1 MRHAVPLTA
10 LLFALAACD
19 DGGSTKPGTD
29 PTDAQP
35 GPGADAG
42 PQADAAPRVDPALAI
57 TAPLDGA
64 FVRTRRV
71 EVTGTVTGAT
81 AVTVNGAAA
90 RVTGGDWTITLEL
103 EPGEHTLTAAVD
115 GLEVAI
121 SITVDPVPPRIDIT
135 APARGTHTEA
145 DSVDLAFTITDDY
158 ALSEVTRN
166 GLAADSGQAPDFLLQ
181 GVRLEHGLNLQRLE
195 ARDQAGNL
203 AREHVA
209 VLSGALTP
217 PDMPIASAL
226 RVKLGTNA
234 LDAVGRLGLRLLAE
248 QDLSGLLGDGEPISA
263 GPFTVGIGD
272 LTYGNAAL
280 TLTPEPQVLK
290 VSLVLEQVV
299 VSVSLQSGMREAN
312 LINIG
317 AARITVDIDVTAR
330 AVDGMLDV
338 QLGDPII
345 RFEGLELALGDVP
358 GFENDPEGEQSL
370 LETLLGVVAEEAVK
384 RFVPDLV
391 DGLLGALDDPIDLE
405 LLGAQLRLVLRP
417 NAVVIAADGIKV
429 RVDAGIELLNPP
441 AEAPALAGY
450 VGTPNTWDGVPET
463 DDVGIAVDDDVL
475 NLLLYQ
481 IWRAGVLFPTLDRAL
496 VEETGSALRLVT
508 GFLGTLIGRQY
519 PDIGPETP
527 LKVDTEL
534 PLPIH
539 VAITKSDGAGLKLG
553 IGDMVLDVR
562 TDDGNDR
569 ALLAGSASIIFS
581 GTLNASQ
588 NDEGELGL
596 DLNVTGTE
604 AAFDVTT
611 EALRGEV
618 EQSVEQ
624 PIIDLVDSL
633 GATLPGLLRG
643 FTLPSFDLFTLGN
656 IRVGTAGPQENFLT
670 VIAEIVE

>member
-1 MRHAVPLTA
+1 MRHAVHLTA
-10 LLFALAACD
+10 LLFALTACD
-19 DGGSTKPGTD
+19 DGGGKPGAD

-42 PQADAAPRVDPALAI
+42 PMVDAAPRVDPTIAI
-57 TAPLDGA
+57 TAPMDGA

-71 EVTGTVTGAT
+71 EVTGTVTDAT
-81 AVTVNGAAA
+81 AVTVNGTAA
-90 RVTGGDWTITLEL
+90 RITGGDWTVTLEL
-103 EPGEHTLTAAVD
+103 EAGEHTLTAAAD
-115 GLEVAI
+115 GVEAMI
-121 SITVDPVPPRIDIT
+121 TITVDPVPPRIDIT
-135 APARGTHTEA
+135 APDRGTHIEA
-145 DSVDLAFTITDDY
+145 DTLDLAFTITDEY

-181 GVRLEHGLNLQRLE
+181 GVRLEPGLNLQRLE

-203 AREHVA
+203 AKEHVA
-209 VLSGALTP
+209 VLSGPLTP

-248 QDLSGLLGDGEPISA
+248 QDLTGLLGGEPISA
-263 GPFTVGIGD
+263 GPFTVGVGD
-272 LTYGNAAL
+272 LTYTNAAL

-299 VSVSLQSGMREAN
+299 VGVTLQSGMREAN

-317 AARITVDIDVTAR
+317 AARITVDIDVTAA
-330 AVDGMLDV
+330 AVDGALDV
-338 QLGDPII
+338 QLSEPII

-429 RVDAGIELLNPP
+429 RIDAGIELLNPP

-588 NDEGELGL
+588 NEEGELGL

-670 VIAEIVE
+670 VIAEIAE